1 MHSIRNLRRWTT
13 TALICLLVIV
23 NTSTVIAGPGEAK
36 PSPSIDAPAN
46 NNTVAT
52 VTTTATTT
60 TVCKQCPP
68 ITCPPCS
75 QDQVCVGGFSTCTQ
89 CAEPRCENK
98 KTVSNLSPS
107 VGASNPEKPKNDNAK
122 LIPAVIGSVFG
133 IAVLAAAM
141 FGYARFRKQRGMG
154 DGLFGNSKCTRLD
167 DSSTKEWSMT
177 SLSANVIP
185 IAYMPPP
192 TTPVTP
198 TTPPEAVHQ
207 RMRASSV
214 SIGTTPL
221 SSPLPRP
228 YSTASDNPFF
238 SNEDEDEV
246 GTIVQATRGTSPLPG
261 TATATAT
268 ATVITATR
276 AKPAL
281 VRLNTIKSN
290 NGSTTDLRSLQS
302 AHSGGAS
309 IPLTP
314 NTPLTANS
322 LLSVHSTTSS
332 NLSSYHGEYSGLD
345 FPLPADGSMTVS
357 SQTDELSKQRNK
369 NNNLNTDNYNNND
382 DNNRDSG
389 FNGDSDRY
397 SSPLVDSMDRPSTT
411 YDNGLMLSGNTTSL
425 QLQRESM
432 LSSVSSDPRS
442 TFMSDMTRD
451 GDGEIMIFW
460 GGNNLPALGVSNNE
474 ASGDSPADKDKS

>member
-1 MHSIRNLRRWTT
+1 
-13 TALICLLVIV
+13 
-23 NTSTVIAGPGEAK
+23 
-36 PSPSIDAPAN
+36 
-46 NNTVAT
+46 
-52 VTTTATTT
+52 
-60 TVCKQCPP
+60 
-68 ITCPPCS
+68 
-75 QDQVCVGGFSTCTQ
+75 
-89 CAEPRCENK
+89 
-98 KTVSNLSPS
+98 
-107 VGASNPEKPKNDNAK
+107 
-122 LIPAVIGSVFG
+122 VFG

-141 FGYARFRKQRGMG
+141 FGYAKFRKQRGMG
-154 DGLFGNSKCTRLD
+154 AGLFGNSKCTRLD
-167 DSSTKEWSMT
+167 DDSTKEWSMT

-207 RMRASSV
+207 RMRASSI

-221 SSPLPRP
+221 ASPLPRP
-228 YSTASDNPFF
+228 YSTASDNPFA
-238 SNEDEDEV
+238 SNEDDEI

-261 TATATAT
+261 TATGTAT
-268 ATVITATR
+268 ATVVTATR

-281 VRLNTIKSN
+281 VRLNTLKSN
-290 NGSTTDLRSLQS
+290 NGSATDLRSLRS
-302 AHSGGAS
+302 AYSGGAS

-332 NLSSYHGEYSGLD
+332 NHYSELD
-345 FPLPADGSMTVS
+345 FPLQADGNLTVL
-357 SQTDELSKQRNK
+357 SQTDELSNQR
-369 NNNLNTDNYNNND
+369 NNLNANNYDNND
-382 DNNRDSG
+382 NNNRDSG
-389 FNGDSDRY
+389 FNDRY
-397 SSPLVDSMDRPSTT
+397 SSPFVDSADKPSTT
-411 YDNGLMLSGNTTSL
+411 YDNGLMLPANTTSL

-460 GGNNLPALGVSNNE
+460 GGNNLSATDVNNNE
-474 ASGDSPADKDKS
+474 ASGDGLIDKDKQ

>member
-1 MHSIRNLRRWTT
+1 MHSIRNLRRWTA
-13 TALICLLVIV
+13 TALICLLVII
-23 NTSTVIAGPGEAK
+23 NASTVIAGPGESK
-36 PSPSIDAPAN
+36 FLGPPEISYKLKFPDQIC
-46 NNTVAT
+46 VA
-52 VTTTATTT
+52 
-60 TVCKQCPP
+60 
-68 ITCPPCS
+68 
-75 QDQVCVGGFSTCTQ
+75 GFTTCTQ
-89 CAEPRCENK
+89 CAQPRCQSK
-98 KTVSNLSPS
+98 KTVSSISPD
-107 VGASNPEKPKNDNAK
+107 VGSSNPQKPDNSNAK

-141 FGYARFRKQRGMG
+141 FGYAKFRKQRGMG
-154 DGLFGNSKCTRLD
+154 AGLFGNSKCTRLD
-167 DSSTKEWSMT
+167 DDSTKEWSMT

-221 SSPLPRP
+221 ASPLPRP
-228 YSTASDNPFF
+228 YSTASDNPFA
-238 SNEDEDEV
+238 SNEDEEV
-246 GTIVQATRGTSPLPG
+246 GTIVQATRGISPLPG
-261 TATATAT
+261 TATTTAT
-268 ATVITATR
+268 ATVVTATR

-290 NGSTTDLRSLQS
+290 NGSATDLRSLRS
-302 AHSGGAS
+302 AYSGGAS
-309 IPLTP
+309 VPLTP

-322 LLSVHSTTSS
+322 LLSVHSTTST
-332 NLSSYHGEYSGLD
+332 HYSELD
-345 FPLPADGSMTVS
+345 FSLQSDGNLTVS
-357 SQTDELSKQRNK
+357 SQTDELNKQRN
-369 NNNLNTDNYNNND
+369 NLNYNND
-382 DNNRDSG
+382 DNNNRVSG
-389 FNGDSDRY
+389 FNDRY
-397 SSPLVDSMDRPSTT
+397 SSPFVDSVDTPSAT
-411 YDNGLMLSGNTTSL
+411 YDNGLMSPGNTTSL

-460 GGNNLPALGVSNNE
+460 GGNNQPGTDVNNNE
-474 ASGDSPADKDKS
+474 ASRDSLIDKDNK